1 MEDRDIVELYW
12 RRDERA
18 LAETASRLD
27 DYCLSIARSVLGDG
41 EDARECVNDA
51 YLAAWNAIPPH
62 RPDSLP
68 AFLVTLARRAAISR
82 LRAENRAK
90 DVPREHLLALEELEE
105 ILHPVFQRFFSGRPL
120 KSLNKM
126 ADISKT
132 AGIRYIE
139 YGRIGRPEQFHGVPD
154 ADVIDIIHAGPA
166 EGLLKK
172 AAEILLVEIHE
183 RCQILEVDLVAVVLI
198 DIGKH

>member
-62 RPDSLP
+62 RPEN
-68 AFLVTLARRAAISR
+68 LAPFVGKLTRRIAVNALEKR
-82 LRAENRAK
+82 DAVKRGGGQGE
-90 DVPREHLLALEELEE
+90 VVLEELAECLPSGE
-105 ILHPVFQRFFSGRPL
+105 SVESRVESAKLERALRRFVGTLPPTDPTDL
-120 KSLNKM
+120 C
-126 ADISKT
+126 
-132 AGIRYIE
+132 
-139 YGRIGRPEQFHGVPD
+139 VP
-154 ADVIDIIHAGPA
+154 
-166 EGLLKK
+166 
-172 AAEILLVEIHE
+172 LLVHGPYRRHLPTLRLAREP
-183 RCQILEVDLVAVVLI
+183 
-198 DIGKH
+198 GKDPALPGP

>member
-62 RPDSLP
+62 RPEN
-68 AFLVTLARRAAISR
+68 LAPFVGKLTRRIAVNALEKR
-82 LRAENRAK
+82 DAVKRGGGQGE
-90 DVPREHLLALEELEE
+90 VVLEELAECLPSGE
-105 ILHPVFQRFFSGRPL
+105 SVESRVESAELERALRRFVGTLPPQTRQIFVCRYWYMDPLADICQRFGWSESRV
-120 KSLNKM
+120 
-126 ADISKT
+126 KT
-132 AGIRYIE
+132 QLYRARKKLRHYLE
-139 YGRIGRPEQFHGVPD
+139 KE
-154 ADVIDIIHAGPA
+154 
-166 EGLLKK
+166 ELL
-172 AAEILLVEIHE
+172 
-183 RCQILEVDLVAVVLI
+183 
-198 DIGKH
+198 